1 MLWPLHAYRIIPR
14 SHPLRPLS
22 TGVSCPVAEE
32 KIARVSGAE
41 LDLFEQTL
49 SLEIRG
55 SEAERKR
62 AKRYVECVMAQRVG
76 PVTIDDSEEDDD
88 LTVIQVPTEAV
99 GFVTGSQGNFLRQVE
114 EEWGTLMFFADFR
127 GRDHGREV
135 CAQER
140 ERETAARA
148 REREA
153 RPERDHSQR
162 DLAQSSLEG
171 VCIRS
176 LMPYRFATRTLAGG
190 KHPFEQSEHSPPLS
204 DGPSS
209 GSCATSSE
217 PLNLLNL

>member
-76 PVTIDDSEEDDD
+76 PVTIDDGEGDED

-135 CAQER
+135 CAQE
-140 ERETAARA
+140 
-148 REREA
+148 
-153 RPERDHSQR
+153 
-162 DLAQSSLEG
+162 LSL
-171 VCIRS
+171 I
-176 LMPYRFATRTLAGG
+176 
-190 KHPFEQSEHSPPLS
+190 HI
-204 DGPSS
+204 
-209 GSCATSSE
+209 
-217 PLNLLNL
+217 

>member
-1 MLWPLHAYRIIPR
+1 
-14 SHPLRPLS
+14 
-22 TGVSCPVAEE
+22 
-32 KIARVSGAE
+32 
-41 LDLFEQTL
+41 
-49 SLEIRG
+49 
-55 SEAERKR
+55 
-62 AKRYVECVMAQRVG
+62 
-76 PVTIDDSEEDDD
+76 VTIDDGEGDED

>member
-1 MLWPLHAYRIIPR
+1 M
-14 SHPLRPLS
+14 
-22 TGVSCPVAEE
+22 
-32 KIARVSGAE
+32 SGAE

-140 ERETAARA
+140 ERERETAERE

-153 RPERDHSQR
+153 RPKRDHSQR

-171 VCIRS
+171 SVS
-176 LMPYRFATRTLAGG
+176 AA
-190 KHPFEQSEHSPPLS
+190 
-204 DGPSS
+204 
-209 GSCATSSE
+209 
-217 PLNLLNL
+217 